1 MAFLE
6 HHPIHV
12 RKKIALGIT
21 FGVAAILIIVMIL
34 IYTLGKNN
42 ENREPSGSSFLRFY
56 ATILDNAQ
64 SFFSSNRDTIKE

>member
-21 FGVAAILIIVMIL
+21 LGIAAVLLVTMIL
-34 IYTLGKNN
+34 IYTAGNRSKN
-42 ENREPSGSSFLRFY
+42 STADSSFLRFY

-64 SFFSSNRDTIKE
+64 SFFSPDRAIIPK

>member
-6 HHPIHV
+6 QHPVHV

-21 FGVAAILIIVMIL
+21 IGVAAVLLLVMVL
-34 IYTLGKNN
+34 IYTVG
-42 ENREPSGSSFLRFY
+42 NRPKGNTADSAFLRFY

-64 SFFSSNRDTIKE
+64 SFFTPDRAIIPK

>member
-6 HHPIHV
+6 QHPIHV

-21 FGVAAILIIVMIL
+21 VGIAVILVGIMVL
-34 IYTLGKNN
+34 IYVS
-42 ENREPSGSSFLRFY
+42 RSGRPQKPDAASSFARFY

-64 SFFSSNRDTIKE
+64 SFFGSDRGTMEK

>member
-21 FGVAAILIIVMIL
+21 LGIAAVLLVTMIL
-34 IYTLGKNN
+34 IYTVGNRPKN
-42 ENREPSGSSFLRFY
+42 STSDSAFLRFY

-64 SFFSSNRDTIKE
+64 SFFSPDRAIIPK